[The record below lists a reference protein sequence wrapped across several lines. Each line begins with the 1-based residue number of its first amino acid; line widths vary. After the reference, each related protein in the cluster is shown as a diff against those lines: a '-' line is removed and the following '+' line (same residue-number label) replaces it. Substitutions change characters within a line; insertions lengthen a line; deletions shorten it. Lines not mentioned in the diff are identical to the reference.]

1 MSEELIMDDDKTM
14 EWIPVHE
21 PDSTETVYVM
31 GYECSHCGYFS
42 RTPYARCPFCKRN
55 RDEKAEPV

>member
-1 MSEELIMDDDKTM
+1 MDDDKTM
-14 EWIPVHE
+14 EWIPEREQQDEDGPSVLI
-21 PDSTETVYVM
+21 
-31 GYECSHCGYFS
+31 GYTCSHCHYFS